1 MTLAN
6 NLNVKIKIMK
16 KLLFILS
23 LVFGLSAF
31 AQSSVDEI
39 NLIQDLYGKSKADVV
54 KEYLDLSDTQAA
66 AFQPIYDKY
75 EAERKALSQQ
85 KIKIL
90 EDYANNYSTL
100 SDAKATEL
108 TAANLKYNQDSE
120 KLLAK
125 THSKLA
131 KAIGGINAAKFVQLE
146 LYLQVTIRAEIQ
158 NAIPFIGELDKTKKH

>member
-1 MTLAN
+1 
-6 NLNVKIKIMK
+6 MK

-23 LVFGLSAF
+23 LAFGLNAT
-31 AQSSVDEI
+31 AQNSEI
-39 NLIQDLYGKSKADVV
+39 NMIQDLYGKSKGDVV
-54 KEYLDLSDTQAA
+54 HEYLGLTEAQEA

-85 KIKIL
+85 KIRIL
-90 EDYANNYSTL
+90 EDYANNYATL
-100 SDAKATEL
+100 SEAKATEL
-108 TAANLKYNQDSE
+108 TAANLKYNQDSD
-120 KLLAK
+120 KLLSK

-158 NAIPFIGELDKTKKH
+158 DAIPFIGELDKTKKH

>member
-1 MTLAN
+1 
-6 NLNVKIKIMK
+6 MK

-23 LVFGLSAF
+23 LSFGLNVT
-31 AQSSVDEI
+31 AQNAMDEI
-39 NLIQDLYGKSKADVV
+39 NLIQDLYGKSKTDVV
-54 KEYLDLSDTQAA
+54 HQYLGLTEAQEA
-66 AFQPIYDKY
+66 AFKPIYDKY
-75 EAERKALSQQ
+75 EVQRKALSQE
-85 KIKIL
+85 KIRIL
-90 EDYANNYSTL
+90 DDYATNYATL

-108 TAANLKYNQDSE
+108 TAANLKYNQDSD

-158 NAIPFIGELDKTKKH
+158 DAIPFIGELDKTKKH

>member
-1 MTLAN
+1 
-6 NLNVKIKIMK
+6 MK
-16 KLLFILS
+16 KILFILS
-23 LVFGLSAF
+23 MVFGLNVV
-31 AQSSVDEI
+31 AQTSVDEI
-39 NLIQDLYGKSKADVV
+39 NLIQDLYGKSKSDVV
-54 KEYLDLSDTQAA
+54 KEYLDLTDAQSA

-75 EAERKALSQQ
+75 ETERKALSQQ

-90 EDYANNYSTL
+90 EDYANSYANL

-108 TAANLKYNQDSE
+108 TSANLKYNQDSE

-125 THSKLA
+125 THSKLV

-158 NAIPFIGELDKTKKH
+158 DVIPFIGELDKTKKH